1 MEILGHIVSFRVM
14 CPLFLE
20 VGLIYRLRILL
31 TVLPPPPGPGLQGLQ
46 KRTLKPEAGGTIS
59 HITLQALLVDQ
70 NKHAGLVVQPKEIIY
85 YLVC

>member
-1 MEILGHIVSFRVM
+1 MEILGHTVSFRVM

-31 TVLPPPPGPGLQGLQ
+31 TVFPPLGPGLQGLQ
-46 KRTLKPEAGGTIS
+46 KRAVKPEAGGTIS
-59 HITLQALLVDQ
+59 HITLQTLLVDQ

-85 YLVC
+85 YLIC

>member
-1 MEILGHIVSFRVM
+1 MEILGRIVSFRTM
-14 CPLFLE
+14 CPLFLQ

-31 TVLPPPPGPGLQGLQ
+31 TVFF
-46 KRTLKPEAGGTIS
+46 PEPWFVGTSEESCKAEGGRTIS

-85 YLVC
+85 YLIC